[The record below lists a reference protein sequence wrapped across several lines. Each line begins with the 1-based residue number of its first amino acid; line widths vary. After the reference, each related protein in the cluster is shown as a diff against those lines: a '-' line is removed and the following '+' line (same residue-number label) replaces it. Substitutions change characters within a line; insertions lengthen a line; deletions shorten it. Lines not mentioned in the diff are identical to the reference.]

1 LECLPLFGVHDTTRY
16 SIDLFSK
23 KARKMFLKAYLEE
36 SAGII
41 QEAATDDCLLNA
53 TQDAITVV
61 IDALTQ
67 GLPVLVCGNGGSA
80 CDALHITGELV
91 GRFMLER
98 KALNVIAL
106 SDNVSILTAL
116 ANDYSY
122 DYVFA
127 RQVEAYGKPGAV
139 IIGLSTSGNSPNV
152 IRAFETARSM
162 SMKTIGFTGK
172 GGGKMAPMTDFLLS
186 APSTSTPL
194 IQQVHICLYHYL
206 CHAIEQKMFG
216 EMGQQDQKVLY
227 SKV

>member
-1 LECLPLFGVHDTTRY
+1 M
-16 SIDLFSK
+16 S
-23 KARKMFLKAYLEE
+23 LKNYLEE
-36 SAGII
+36 SAQII
-41 QEAATDDCLLNA
+41 HLASADEALLGATNDA
-53 TQDAITVV
+53 TRLV
-61 IDALTQ
+61 IDTLAN

-91 GRFMLER
+91 GRFMMER

-139 IIGLSTSGNSPNV
+139 IIGLSTSGNSANV
-152 IRAFETARSM
+152 IQAFEAAHKLE
-162 SMKTIGFTGK
+162 MKTIAFTGK
-172 GGGKMAPMTDFLLS
+172 GGGKLAPLSDILMA
-186 APSTSTPL
+186 APSSSTPL

-206 CHAIEQKMFG
+206 CHAIEQEMFG
-216 EMGQQDQKVLY
+216 AAREQKAMVTKRSIKL
-227 SKV
+227 